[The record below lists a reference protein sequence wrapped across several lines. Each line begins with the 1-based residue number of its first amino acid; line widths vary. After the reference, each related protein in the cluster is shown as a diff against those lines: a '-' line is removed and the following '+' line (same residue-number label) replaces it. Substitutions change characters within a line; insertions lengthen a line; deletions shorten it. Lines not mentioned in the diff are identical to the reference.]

1 VNMIILKGPTAIT
14 KLRAANQI
22 VAQVLD
28 FVQDIAIPGITTMQ
42 IDTIVEDLIR
52 EKGALPALKGYEG
65 YPNTICASLNTC
77 VVHGIPNDMY
87 LGEGDVL
94 SVDVGVLLDGY
105 YGDSARTYAIG
116 TVDPDHQILIACAKE
131 ALFRGIE
138 MARVGNTIGD
148 IGFAIQE
155 YAESMEFGVLR
166 DYCGHGIGESLH
178 EEPPIPNFGRPG
190 HGPDIMSGMVLA
202 IEPMITQFS
211 NMVSTASD
219 GWSVLTRDG
228 GYAAHFEHTVLVDEI
243 GPQILS
249 IAG

>member
-1 VNMIILKGPTAIT
+1 MIILKGPTAIE
-14 KLRAANQI
+14 KLRAANRI
-22 VAQVLD
+22 VSQVLD
-28 FVQDIAIPGITTMQ
+28 AVHEIALPGTTTMQ
-42 IDTIVEDLIR
+42 LDSIIETLIR
-52 EKGALPALKGYEG
+52 DKGATPAFLGYEG

-87 LGEGDVL
+87 LCEGDVL

-105 YGDSARTYAIG
+105 FGDSARTYPIG
-116 TVDPDHQILIACAKE
+116 RVDPDHQILIACAKE

-138 MARVGNTIGD
+138 MARIGNTIGD
-148 IGFAIQE
+148 ISFAIQD
-155 YAESMEFGVLR
+155 YVESMEFGVLR

-228 GYAAHFEHTVLVDEI
+228 GYAAHFEHTISIDEY
-243 GPQILS
+243 GPRILS
-249 IAG
+249 TSD

>member
-1 VNMIILKGPTAIT
+1 MIILKGPTAIT

-52 EKGALPALKGYEG
+52 DKGATPAFKGYEG

-116 TVDPDHQILIACAKE
+116 TIDPDHQILIACAKE
-131 ALFRGIE
+131 SLFRGIE

-148 IGFAIQE
+148 IGFAIQS

-211 NMVSTASD
+211 NIVSTARD
-219 GWSVLTRDG
+219 GWSVLTGDG

-249 IAG
+249 LAG